1 MRWMV
6 DKYPEWFIVMIP
18 SVDKAPCAQEE
29 MVAPSNTWEKGQET
43 AGTFGMNEVANG
55 TFVIIYRCQLGEFLS
70 FSIAIFDY
78 QKVFLGLIF
87 PCGICTI
94 GQKKY
99 T

>member
-1 MRWMV
+1 MRWVV
-6 DKYPEWFIVMIP
+6 DKYPEWFIAMIP

-55 TFVIIYRCQLGEFLS
+55 TFVIIYLCHLGEFLS
-70 FSIAIFDY
+70 FPIAIFDY
-78 QKVFLGLIF
+78 QKLLLGLIF

-94 GQKKY
+94 VQKKY